1 MTVQTTNSAV
11 SINPFTAGNTYIL
24 PAGVYVASDNSTAI
38 FSFANGTLDIG
49 GSVYGFGGIRVGTLN
64 GITSTIAIA
73 ATGSVIGTGA
83 GGIELDCNY
92 SVTNAGTILG
102 PRDSGGAAVLIFGG
116 SGSIVNSGTIMTSGP
131 SSKAVVNV
139 DFGVC
144 SLTNTGTISGSSNGY
159 AFFGGSSTDE
169 ITNGGTMTGI
179 VLTGAGAD
187 TVINYGHIY
196 GNIDMG
202 ADSDTLYTDLNQ
214 LGPYTLAGG
223 AGSDTLANL
232 DNDHTASVNLGATGF
247 EIFYGGA
254 MASYVYG
261 GTATAALTFV
271 GKGGMDAFIGG
282 SGNDVAI
289 GGAGGDYLDGGA
301 GTSNTLSYSTSLQG
315 VTVNLGAGTSS
326 GGDAAGDVFLNFQ
339 NLSGSAAG
347 DVLVGSAGANTIV
360 GDAGNDYM
368 FGAGGADLLIGG
380 AGNDYLSG
388 GAGNDIFYYSAPGFG
403 SDEITDFTIGQDK
416 MYISTSI
423 AANFAGMVIFQYG
436 ADAYVGAGGT
446 YFHLD
451 NTLATSLAASD
462 FVFF

>member
-1 MTVQTTNSAV
+1 MEAGNNAIESYSYSPTDIIQFSNNGIISAGAASYIGGNSIDQITNS
-11 SINPFTAGNTYIL
+11 
-24 PAGVYVASDNSTAI
+24 
-38 FSFANGTLDIG
+38 
-49 GSVYGFGGIRVGTLN
+49 
-64 GITSTIAIA
+64 
-73 ATGSVIGTGA
+73 
-83 GGIELDCNY
+83 
-92 SVTNAGTILG
+92 
-102 PRDSGGAAVLIFGG
+102 
-116 SGSIVNSGTIMTSGP
+116 
-131 SSKAVVNV
+131 
-139 DFGVC
+139 
-144 SLTNTGTISGSSNGY
+144 
-159 AFFGGSSTDE
+159 
-169 ITNGGTMTGI
+169 GTMTGN
-179 VLTGAGAD
+179 VSTAGGAD
-187 TVINYGHIY
+187 RIINYGHIY